1 MNLQWDLEKRK
12 MSKCPV
18 CNHKLYGEKGKKR
31 WCQFCGYNNDPDYV
45 KIEQQKDEQQKDI

>member
-1 MNLQWDLEKRK
+1 